1 MYQKVS
7 IRYWLLLA
15 CLVSASVGFVF
26 AEGED
31 AGYIYGSAPTSGKI
45 LLKLVNN
52 ENSLDIVAVITKGGE
67 KTPILAVYIPSDDVG
82 SIKKMPSGRYD
93 VYFTTGIDWNENR
106 FYFNDGQ
113 YYKLKTPLI
122 LGDKSEYKV
131 QLYSDP
137 GKMGARVKHID
148 ASVFPDISGETA
160 SDSGGDADVESTPTE
175 GPKSPTPKK

>member
-1 MYQKVS
+1 MYQVVS
-7 IRYWLLLA
+7 IRCLLLIA
-15 CLVSASVGFVF
+15 CLVCAIAGFAL

-52 ENSLDIVAVITKGGE
+52 EDSLDIVAVITKGGE

-93 VYFTTGIDWNENR
+93 IYFTTGIDWNEDR

-113 YYKLKTPLI
+113 YYKLKSPLI
-122 LGDKSEYKV
+122 LGEKSEYKV

-137 GKMGARVKHID
+137 GKMGARIKHID
-148 ASVFPDISGETA
+148 SSVFPDISGA
-160 SDSGGDADVESTPTE
+160 SPSSDSGGDAEPVSA
-175 GPKSPTPKK
+175 PTPAPSKKQK